1 MGIPTRGELED
12 MLNEGMSL
20 YQISRK
26 YNTTIKDIFHV
37 MKKWNMVS
45 QDTSLADYYSISRDD
60 LKTMQIKEGK
70 TKWQMAKELG
80 YTQIRV
86 ARILQGRAI

>member
-1 MGIPTRGELED
+1 MSVPSRGELQD
-12 MLNEGMSL
+12 MLDDGISL

-26 YNTTIKDIFHV
+26 YDTTVKDIFHF
-37 MKKWNMVS
+37 MKKFELVS
-45 QDTSLADYYSISRDD
+45 PDTTLGKYYHISKDD
-60 LKTMQIKEGK
+60 LREMQLKESK

-86 ARILQGRAI
+86 VRILQGKAV